1 MFRRHL
7 PALAGGLTLLAVGL
21 GVAGSA
27 SGALMGQPA
36 NTPFLAIYGSPGAN
50 GLAIPVGG
58 GLARN
63 FGFGENML
71 FEASTE
77 KKIGKN
83 IEINHIEKTGYGED
97 DYIGGTLQ
105 SNKTGENNP
114 LGFAIQFADF
124 QDTTFGTKGPH
135 YSDTYDRPWITTI
148 CAPGAEKCRV
158 DPRFEVGATK
168 IDVKIEGVSID
179 LNGIVLQ
186 GTIWGQWL
194 NGSSGKAPCIKLEK
208 PPAAAGPDQTLI
220 DTEGG
225 IVGQPISSIAGELC
239 LISANN
245 DWYHVTSANF
255 NEPPITIENH

>member
-1 MFRRHL
+1 MIRSHL
-7 PALAGGLTLLAVGL
+7 SALVAGVTFLAVGL

-27 SGALMGQPA
+27 SGALLGQPA
-36 NTPFLAIYGSPGAN
+36 NTPFQAIYGSPATN

-58 GLARN
+58 GLGRS

-83 IEINHIEKTGYGED
+83 IEINHMEKSGYGED

-114 LGFAIQFADF
+114 LGFSIQFADF
-124 QDTTFGTKGPH
+124 QDTTFGGKGPH
-135 YSDTYDRPWITTI
+135 YSDTSDRPWITTI

-158 DPRFEVGATK
+158 DPRFEVGVTK
-168 IDVKIEGVSID
+168 IDVKIEDVSID
-179 LNGIVLQ
+179 LNGVVLQ
-186 GTIWGQWL
+186 GTIWGQWV
-194 NGSSGKAPCIKLEK
+194 NGAERKPPCIKLEK
-208 PPAAAGPDQTLI
+208 PPLAAGPDQTLI
-220 DTEGG
+220 DTQGG
-225 IVGQPISSIAGELC
+225 IVGQPITSIAGEFC

-245 DWYHVTSANF
+245 DWYHISSSIYY
-255 NEPPITIENH
+255 EPPITIGNF

>member
-1 MFRRHL
+1 MFRRPL
-7 PALAGGLTLLAVGL
+7 PVLAGGLASLAL
-21 GVAGSA
+21 GFGVVGSA
-27 SGALMGQPA
+27 SAALLGQPA
-36 NTPFLAIYGSPGAN
+36 NTPFQAIYGNPGTNAA
-50 GLAIPVGG
+50 AIPVGG
-58 GLARN
+58 GLGRN

-83 IEINHIEKTGYGED
+83 IQINHLEKEGNGED

-124 QDTTFGTKGPH
+124 QDTNFGSKGPH

-158 DPRFEVGATK
+158 DPRFEVGGTK
-168 IDVKIEGVSID
+168 IDVKIEDVSIE
-179 LNGIVLQ
+179 LVGTLVQ
-186 GTIWGQWL
+186 GTIWGQWI
-194 NGSSGKAPCIKLEK
+194 NGEKGKPPCIRLEK
-208 PPAAAGPDQTLI
+208 PPPGAGPDQTLI
-220 DTEGG
+220 DTQGG
-225 IVGQPISSIAGELC
+225 VVGLPITSITGELC

-245 DWYHVTSANF
+245 DWYHITSAIF
-255 NEPPITIENH
+255 NEPAITIENH